1 MTTDKAE
8 QAGLALICEVG
19 AAITSSLVLE
29 DVLTSV
35 AQRVAEAFGV
45 WECDFYEYDAVHRQV
60 IAAACWCVER
70 SPEDDARVGRV
81 FEVHGPHCLGRV
93 IQDRQIVEECVD
105 DSQRTEADGDRLGA
119 WGEKSAISVPLVFED
134 QVLGCLSLSERR
146 EVRHFS
152 EEERELLRTLAL
164 PVAVAIHNAKVYRQL
179 ENRARQLDSLLDAS
193 RALATS
199 VVLDDVL
206 IMVARKVGEALD
218 VPSCLIYEYVLDAD
232 ALVCRSE
239 YDSAPEEV
247 SEDKIGHVYPL
258 AEYPDD
264 RAVLDGGEIVEQ
276 HVGDET
282 IDAVT
287 RQSMLDNDELS
298 CLSVPI
304 EFEGEPLG
312 IVEIVETRYDR
323 SFSAEELDL
332 ARGLAEQAAV
342 AIHNARLYRS
352 LEEQNDRLGALNDRL
367 SAFVGL
373 SEQMRGLIDEEQM
386 LHLLGRVM
394 AEGLDYRQWAAY
406 MYDGEARVFNVVSS
420 VEGAASVAAEQAG
433 RAIPAPVIEGL
444 IASATPMSRSFFVDH
459 RLHAWT
465 EEQHFRLPA
474 EDLGERAPDEWHWDD
489 TLFVPMV
496 SELGELLGYIEA
508 YDPIDRRLPSV
519 EDLRLLEVF
528 AAKASSDIELHR
540 LYEQLAEQARTD
552 GLTGLTNHRHFM
564 ERLDDEVAAARRYGT
579 PLSLLMLDLDDFE
592 PFNDTYGHPQGDKL
606 LRGVAG
612 ILRGTTRDRV
622 DLVARYGGEE
632 FVVLLPSTPAAGA
645 IAIGERIVQNVSGD
659 ARDAMG
665 VAETIRRMM
674 AESLFEGFPSRDE
687 VHMTVSVGVATFPD
701 HAGSAFE
708 LVVNADKALYLAKRM
723 GKNRVR
729 VFD

>member
-1 MTTDKAE
+1 MTEDKAE
-8 QAGLALICEVG
+8 QSGLALICEVG

-35 AQRVAEAFGV
+35 AQRVAEAFAV
-45 WECDFYEYDAVHRQV
+45 WECDFFEYDAVHRTV
-60 IAAACWCVER
+60 IAAACWCMER
-70 SPEDDARVGRV
+70 GPDDDAWVGQI
-81 FEVHGPHCLGRV
+81 FDVHGQQGLAPV
-93 IQDRQIVEECVD
+93 ILERRIVEECVD
-105 DSQRTEADGDRLGA
+105 DARLTEADGELFNA
-119 WGEKSAISVPLVFED
+119 WGEKSVISVPLVFED
-134 QVLGCLSLSERR
+134 QVLGCLSLVEKR
-146 EVRHFS
+146 EVRHFT
-152 EEERELLRTLAL
+152 EEERERLRTLAL
-164 PVAVAIHNAKVYRQL
+164 PAAVAIHNAKMYRQL
-179 ENRARQLDSLLDAS
+179 EDRARALDSLLDAS

-206 IMVARKVGEALD
+206 AMVARKVGEALD
-218 VPSCLIYEYVLDAD
+218 VPSCLIYEYVIDAD
-232 ALVCRSE
+232 AMVCRSE
-239 YDSAPEEV
+239 YESMPGGS
-247 SEDKIGHVYPL
+247 SEDRSGHVYPL

-276 HVGDET
+276 HAGDAT

-287 RQSMLDNDELS
+287 RQSMLDNAELS
-298 CLSVPI
+298 CLSVPMT
-304 EFEGEPLG
+304 FEGEPLG
-312 IVEIVETRYDR
+312 IVEIVETRFDR
-323 SFSAEELDL
+323 SFGADEFDL

-342 AIHNARLYRS
+342 AVHNARLYRR
-352 LEEQNDRLGALNDRL
+352 LEEQNDRLGVLNARL

-373 SEQMRGLIDEEQM
+373 SEQMRGLVDEEQM

-394 AEGLDYRQWAAY
+394 AEVLDYRQWAAY

-420 VEGAASVAAEQAG
+420 IGGAERVEAKQAG

-444 IASATPMSRSFFVDH
+444 VASATPMSRSYFVDH
-459 RLHAWT
+459 HLHTWT
-465 EEQHFRLPA
+465 DEQHYWLPA

-496 SELGELLGYIEA
+496 TELGELLGYIEA
-508 YDPIDRRLPSV
+508 CDPVDRRLPNV
-519 EDLRLLEVF
+519 DDVRLLEVF

-540 LYEQLAEQARTD
+540 VYEQLAEQARTD

-564 ERLDDEVAAARRYGT
+564 DCLDDEVAKARRYGT
-579 PLSLLMLDLDDFE
+579 PLSLLMLDLDDFK

-612 ILRGTTRDRV
+612 ILRGTTRDRL

-645 IAIGERIVQNVSGD
+645 TMTGERLIRDLSGD
-659 ARDAMG
+659 ARDAVG

-674 AESLFEGFPSRDE
+674 AENLFEGFPSRDE
-687 VHMTVSVGVATFPD
+687 VHVTVSVGIATFPD

-723 GKNRVR
+723 GKNCVR

>member
-1 MTTDKAE
+1 MMTDEAE

-35 AQRVAEAFGV
+35 AQRVAEAFRV
-45 WECDFYEYDAVHRQV
+45 WECDFYEYDAVHEQV
-60 IAAACWCVER
+60 IAVACWCVER

-81 FEVHGPHCLGRV
+81 FEVHGPHGLGRV

-105 DSQRTEADGDRLGA
+105 DSQRTEADGDPLGA

-134 QVLGCLSLSERR
+134 QVLGCLSLIEKR

-164 PVAVAIHNAKVYRQL
+164 P
-179 ENRARQLDSLLDAS
+179 
-193 RALATS
+193 
-199 VVLDDVL
+199 
-206 IMVARKVGEALD
+206 
-218 VPSCLIYEYVLDAD
+218 
-232 ALVCRSE
+232 
-239 YDSAPEEV
+239 
-247 SEDKIGHVYPL
+247 
-258 AEYPDD
+258 
-264 RAVLDGGEIVEQ
+264 
-276 HVGDET
+276 
-282 IDAVT
+282 
-287 RQSMLDNDELS
+287 
-298 CLSVPI
+298 
-304 EFEGEPLG
+304 
-312 IVEIVETRYDR
+312 
-323 SFSAEELDL
+323 
-332 ARGLAEQAAV
+332 AAV
-342 AIHNARLYRS
+342 AIHNARLYRR
-352 LEEQNDRLGALNDRL
+352 LDEQNDRLGALNDRL

-394 AEGLDYRQWAAY
+394 AEVLDYGQWAAY
-406 MYDGEARVFNVVSS
+406 MYDGEARAFNVISSIGGATS
-420 VEGAASVAAEQAG
+420 VEAEQAE

-444 IASATPMSRSFFVDH
+444 IAGATPMSRSFFVDH
-459 RLHAWT
+459 RRHVWT
-465 EEQHFRLPA
+465 EEQHFWLPA

-508 YDPIDRRLPSV
+508 YDPVDRRLPSV
-519 EDLRLLEVF
+519 EDVRLLEVF
-528 AAKASSDIELHR
+528 AAKASSDLELHR

-564 ERLDDEVAAARRYGT
+564 ERLDDEVAKARRYGT
-579 PLSLLMLDLDDFE
+579 SLSLLMLDLDDFE

-645 IAIGERIVQNVSGD
+645 TATGERIVQNVSGD
-659 ARDAMG
+659 ARDAVG

>member
-1 MTTDKAE
+1 VKTDKAE
-8 QAGLALICEVG
+8 QSGLALICEIG

-35 AQRVAEAFGV
+35 AQRVAEAFAV
-45 WECDFYEYDAVHRQV
+45 WECDFYEYDAVHQKL
-60 IAAACWCVER
+60 IAAACWCLER
-70 SPEDDARVGRV
+70 SPEDDAWVGQV
-81 FEVHGPHCLGRV
+81 FEVVGDQGLDRV
-93 IQDRQIVEECVD
+93 IHDRQIFEECVD
-105 DSQRTEADGDRLGA
+105 EEGLTEADRELFNA

-134 QVLGCLSLSERR
+134 EVLGCLSLIEKR

-152 EEERELLRTLAL
+152 EEERALLRTLAL
-164 PVAVAIHNAKVYRQL
+164 PAAVAIHNAKVYRQL
-179 ENRARQLDSLLDAS
+179 ENRARQLSSLLDAS

-199 VVLDDVL
+199 VVLDDIL
-206 IMVARKVGEALD
+206 TIVARNVGEALD
-218 VPSCLIYEYVLDAD
+218 VPSCLIYEYVIDAD

-239 YDSAPEEV
+239 YASAPGEKADDV
-247 SEDKIGHVYPL
+247 IGHAYAL
-258 AEYPDD
+258 ADYPDD
-264 RAVLDGGEIVEQ
+264 RAVLGGGEIVEQ

-282 IDAVT
+282 LDAIT
-287 RQSMLDNDELS
+287 RQSMLDNAELS
-298 CLSVPI
+298 CLTVPI
-304 EFEGEPLG
+304 AFEGEPLG

-323 SFSAEELDL
+323 SFRPDELVL
-332 ARGLAEQAAV
+332 ARGLGEQAAMAV
-342 AIHNARLYRS
+342 HNARLYRL
-352 LEEQNDRLGALNDRL
+352 LEEQNDRLGVLNDRL

-373 SEQMRGLIDEEQM
+373 SEQMRGLVDETQM

-394 AEGLDYRQWAAY
+394 AEVLDYRQWAAY
-406 MYDGEARVFNVVSS
+406 MYDGEASAFNVVGSIG
-420 VEGAASVAAEQAG
+420 GAARMEAEQAG

-459 RLHAWT
+459 RLHSWT
-465 EEQHFRLPA
+465 EEQHFWLPA
-474 EDLGERAPDEWHWDD
+474 DDLGERAPDEWHWDD

-508 YDPIDRRLPSV
+508 YDPSDRRLPNV
-519 EDLRLLEVF
+519 EDVRLLEVF
-528 AAKASSDIELHR
+528 AAKASSNIELHR
-540 LYEQLAEQARTD
+540 VYEQLAEQARTD

-564 ERLDDEVAAARRYGT
+564 EHLDDEVAKARRYGT
-579 PLSLLMLDLDDFE
+579 SLSLLMLDLDDFK

-612 ILRGTTRDRV
+612 ILRGTTRDRL
-622 DLVARYGGEE
+622 DMVARYGGEE
-632 FVVLLPSTPAAGA
+632 FVVLLPSTPVAGA
-645 IAIGERIVQNVSGD
+645 TATGERIVQDVCGD
-659 ARDAMG
+659 ACDAVG

-687 VHMTVSVGVATFPD
+687 VHVTVSVGVATFPD
-701 HAGSAFE
+701 HADSAFE

-723 GKNRVR
+723 GKNCVR